1 MAVTYYYNVY
11 LQQHLNGVWVN
22 IETQTAKINFIDF
35 KDSGNVQV
43 SPTDQAGNQ
52 LGSQSQLQ
60 WAIKA
65 YKKDG
70 TTITQLN
77 DDQVRVVKAT
87 VPANPVNDI
96 LNGIQTWNNLYF
108 TAQINK
114 AVLNLRALKFPY
126 MITPSFTVTH
136 KGATGFPA
144 NGVSIPRADIVGKDF
159 TGVQTVSFTKAEAF
173 PAIPKGLI
181 AELDLE
187 YAGAAPIRQTQN
199 IHYDSDL
206 KQYVGIKRVVNT
218 TTQETTYFALYY
230 NPGANGTKVKEVE
243 IGKDPKKFLNG
254 SKGPAYKAAMAV
266 LIDAIVS
273 GKVTNVKV
281 PKDSD
286 GGGGG
291 GGNVA
296 PKEPK
301 DKERWNPPFH
311 RATKGST
318 RSFEW
323 VKKDGKQEI
332 VNRLSAA
339 PELGR
344 IYQDTNSALA
354 VNINP
359 EISKKGQLWGFRFMY
374 NPETIN
380 YSVSGTPFD
389 YTMGAADAAILI
401 TGNMSI
407 NLSLLINRQAD
418 MVELLSTNSP
428 TKSPYTPELSEAAR
442 LGILNRGTEYDLEFL
457 YRVCNGDPSTTTGQD
472 PLLGYDGLTSDTG
485 LLKQTP
491 VWMHLHNSY
500 KIFGAVSNLDVT
512 HRVFDKRMVPIL
524 TEVKLTINRY
534 PAIVQSVEDLNTPVS
549 EEFKK
554 RYSGGV
560 VPPPKDGE

>member
-22 IETQTAKINFIDF
+22 IETQVAKINFIDF

-60 WAIKA
+60 WVIKA

-70 TTITQLN
+70 STVTQLN

-96 LNGIQTWNNLYF
+96 LNGIETWNNLYF

-114 AVLNLRALKFPY
+114 FILNLRALKFPY
-126 MITPSFTVTH
+126 LITPSFTVTH

-159 TGVQTVSFTKAEAF
+159 KGVQTVHFTKAEAF

-199 IHYDSDL
+199 IHYDVDL

-243 IGKDPKKFLNG
+243 IGKDPKKFING

-281 PKDSD
+281 PKEDNG

-291 GGNVA
+291 GGNVS
-296 PKEPK
+296 PKEPTNP
-301 DKERWNPPFH
+301 ERWNPPFH
-311 RATKGST
+311 KSTKGNP

-323 VKKDGKQEI
+323 TDKKGV
-332 VNRLSAA
+332 VNRLSTA

-344 IYQDTNSALA
+344 IYQDKNSALA
-354 VNINP
+354 VNTNP

-374 NPETIN
+374 NPETVS
-380 YSVSGTPFD
+380 YGVSGSPFD
-389 YTMGAADAAILI
+389 YTNLQDTAILI
-401 TGNMSI
+401 TGNMSVKVT
-407 NLSLLINRQAD
+407 LLLNRLAD
-418 MVELLSTNSP
+418 MTELQSTNSP
-428 TKSPYTPELSEAAR
+428 TKSPYTPALSEVAKQ
-442 LGILNRGTEYDLEFL
+442 GILNRGTEYDIEFL

-472 PLLGYDGLTSDTG
+472 PLLGYPGLTSDSG

-491 VWMHLHNSY
+491 VWLHLHNSY
-500 KIFGAVSNLDVT
+500 KIFGAVSNLEVE
-512 HRVFDKRMVPIL
+512 HRQFDRRMVPVL
-524 TEVKLTINRY
+524 STVTLTINRY
-534 PAIVQSVEDLNTPVS
+534 PAIVQLSDDLNGDVLET
-549 EEFKK
+549 FKK
-554 RYSGGV
+554 RYGGAGAV
-560 VPPPKDGE
+560 EEGDE

>member
-35 KDSGNVQV
+35 KDSGNIQV

-60 WAIKA
+60 WVIKA
-65 YKKDG
+65 YKNDG
-70 TTITQLN
+70 GAITQLN

-96 LNGIQTWNNLYF
+96 LNGIETWNNLYF

-114 AVLNLRALKFPY
+114 FVLNLRALKFPY
-126 MITPSFTVTH
+126 VITPSFTVTH

-144 NGVSIPRADIVGKDF
+144 NGVSIPRANIVGKDF
-159 TGVQTVSFTKAEAF
+159 TGIQTVSFTKAEAF
-173 PAIPKGLI
+173 PAIPKLLI

-187 YAGAAPIRQTQN
+187 YAGQVPIRQTQN

-206 KQYVGIKRVVNT
+206 KQYIGIKRVVNT

-243 IGKDPKKFLNG
+243 IGKDPKKFING
-254 SKGPAYKAAMAV
+254 SKGPAYKAAMAI

-281 PKDSD
+281 PKESD
-286 GGGGG
+286 KGGGG
-291 GGNVA
+291 GGNVS
-296 PKEPK
+296 PKEPTNPG
-301 DKERWNPPFH
+301 RWNPPFH
-311 RATKGST
+311 RATKGT
-318 RSFEW
+318 PRSFEW
-323 VKKDGKQEI
+323 KDKGGV

-344 IYQDTNSALA
+344 IYQDKNSAKA
-354 VNINP
+354 VNTNP
-359 EISKKGQLWGFRFMY
+359 EVSKKGELWGFRFMY
-374 NPETIN
+374 NPETIS
-380 YSVSGTPFD
+380 YSVGGSPFD
-389 YTMGAADAAILI
+389 YTMGAQDQALLI
-401 TGNMSI
+401 TGNMS
-407 NLSLLINRQAD
+407 
-418 MVELLSTNSP
+418 VELTLLLNRVVDMTELQSTDSP
-428 TKSPYTPELSEAAR
+428 SKSPYTPALDEEAKR
-442 LGILNRGTEYDLEFL
+442 GLLNRGTEYDIEYL

-472 PLLGYDGLTSDTG
+472 PLLGYAGLTSDSG

-491 VWMHLHNSY
+491 VWLHLHNSY
-500 KIFGAVSNLDVT
+500 KIFGAVSNLAVE
-512 HRVFDKRMVPIL
+512 HRQFDKRMVPIL
-524 TEVKLTINRY
+524 STVKLTINRY
-534 PAIVQSVEDLNTPVS
+534 PAIVTTLPEDVNTP
-549 EEFKK
+549 EFELFKK
-554 RYSGGV
+554 RYGGAGSEDD
-560 VPPPKDGE
+560 KKES